1 MDRMGHIRRFRQ
13 RAGSLAIFLSVLLL
27 ALPGTAQATAGWQ
40 TYTHP
45 QLGFSLSYPDG
56 WAETNGPSGVAFM
69 ALGPAAAGGQSFR
82 LNVNVTSEELPSGMN
97 VEDYE
102 AQNESGLGLLFTGYR
117 RLRTDRLLIGSY
129 PAVVRYYTWKR
140 GDCLDPDRSFH
151 LVPGYA
157 AGRSSNLFDV
167 VERGDAQPPAR
178 GDLAREDHR
187 SQQCR
192 HRHQRLHRHGGLQN
206 RKPAD
211 RQAGGQCLPPR
222 SAGARRPSPR

>member
-45 QLGFSLSYPDG
+45 QMGFSLSYPDG

-82 LNVNVTSEELPSGMN
+82 LNVNVTSEELPSGIN

-140 GDCLDPDRSFH
+140 GDGVELYQLQ
-151 LVPGYA
+151 LVTLAGSRGY
-157 AGRSSNLFDV
+157 V
-167 VERGDAQPPAR
+167 VTGTTTTASTR
-178 GDLAREDHR
+178 LADEAKLLV
-187 SQQCR
+187 SI
-192 HRHQRLHRHGGLQN
+192 LLTF
-206 RKPAD
+206 
-211 RQAGGQCLPPR
+211 
-222 SAGARRPSPR
+222 RPK

>member
-82 LNVNVTSEELPSGMN
+82 LNVDRKST
-97 VEDYE
+97 
-102 AQNESGLGLLFTGYR
+102 
-117 RLRTDRLLIGSY
+117 RLNSSHTVISY
-129 PAVVRYYTWKR
+129 AVF
-140 GDCLDPDRSFH
+140 CL
-151 LVPGYA
+151 
-157 AGRSSNLFDV
+157 
-167 VERGDAQPPAR
+167 
-178 GDLAREDHR
+178 
-187 SQQCR
+187 
-192 HRHQRLHRHGGLQN
+192 
-206 RKPAD
+206 KKKK
-211 RQAGGQCLPPR
+211 
-222 SAGARRPSPR
+222 

>member
-27 ALPGTAQATAGWQ
+27 ATPGTAQATAGWQ

-45 QLGFSLSYPDG
+45 QLGFSLSHPDG

-140 GDCLDPDRSFH
+140 GDGVELYQLQLVTLAGSGDRKSTRLNSSHSQISYAVFCLKKKKNNNH
-151 LVPGYA
+151 LS
-157 AGRSSNLFDV
+157 RDN
-167 VERGDAQPPAR
+167 
-178 GDLAREDHR
+178 HR
-187 SQQCR
+187 SQ
-192 HRHQRLHRHGGLQN
+192 
-206 RKPAD
+206 
-211 RQAGGQCLPPR
+211 CL
-222 SAGARRPSPR
+222 SCSVSDTA